1 MQLLLDMRKVV
12 IGLLRIHGV
21 EHGVKVDLLELNQE
35 IHVDYYHMHI
45 KINIELI
52 MSSLISLINET
63 NSCSC
68 GYNLTW
74 VNNNVLELG
83 DTLRLMEET
92 SQ

>member
-1 MQLLLDMRKVV
+1 
-12 IGLLRIHGV
+12 
-21 EHGVKVDLLELNQE
+21 
-35 IHVDYYHMHI
+35 MHI